1 MYNKYKRVLLKLSG
15 EALANKETKEIF
27 DAKNLEFVASAIKAV
42 ATKLLLKTDTCFILF
57 TFYKI
62 LEYIRKQAH
71 ACVLYT
77 QLLNNYIII

>member
-1 MYNKYKRVLLKLSG
+1 MDVSLADAGSTLKS
-15 EALANKETKEIF
+15 I
-27 DAKNLEFVASAIKAV
+27 DAKMKNAVASAIKAV